1 MTRALAAKRA
11 AVVVWV
17 LAATSLALGSVRRK
31 NFHWHQSRTLASWL
45 AIRVGGHPLR
55 SYAEATDA
63 TGRVVAGL
71 GVEHEHKLISI
82 EVTRMPALIAAANVF
97 LRVIPRDRLL
107 RNINVRFPWFLPGH
121 QAAAQWLWRQLR
133 WDIRDRGTNVVRSV
147 DPTGPL
153 ARALP
158 VPRWLPSTSL
168 QIVIREPAGCVLL
181 ARPVGAVV

>member
-107 RNINVRFPWFLPGH
+107 RNINVRFPLVPPRTPGSGAVALATAQMGHPRPRH
-121 QAAAQWLWRQLR
+121 QR
-133 WDIRDRGTNVVRSV
+133 
-147 DPTGPL
+147 
-153 ARALP
+153 RALSRP
-158 VPRWLPSTSL
+158 DRT
-168 QIVIREPAGCVLL
+168 ACTCT
-181 ARPVGAVV
+181 ARPAMVAIDLASDRHS